1 MVLLEWFFFSE
12 AMGMCYHEDFSFFPS
27 QIIVFCRRNTRV
39 FWIGPS
45 VSGMGLGIFP
55 NEFGVPFEDGQTWN
69 SQASD
74 IFTVFAT
81 ACSKSY
87 GRVDGGCEIFAP
99 DSSDI

>member
-1 MVLLEWFFFSE
+1 
-12 AMGMCYHEDFSFFPS
+12 
-27 QIIVFCRRNTRV
+27 
-39 FWIGPS
+39 
-45 VSGMGLGIFP
+45 MGLGIFP